1 MPDLFHSDV
10 YLSNEIQGSFFFP
23 MCFTQHSLCD
33 IKIHQTTGPVVPIRL
48 YVPAML
54 ELCDE
59 GMTVERK
66 QIYVA

>member
-1 MPDLFHSDV
+1 
-10 YLSNEIQGSFFFP
+10 
-23 MCFTQHSLCD
+23 MCFAQYSLCD
-33 IKIHQTTGPVVPIRL
+33 IKIHHTTGPVVPIRL

-54 ELCDE
+54 ELCYG